1 MFYSVHFH
9 LIVFIFISNRT
20 LWLSIPSWITLGIGR
35 AISIVPFYSDMHR
48 IAKWVLS
55 IPLLLSHYP
64 LVSVPLLLSHY
75 PLVSVPLLPSHYP
88 LVSVPLLLSHYLLVS
103 VPLLLSH
110 YPLVSI
116 PLLLSHYPL
125 VSVPFCSILGFR
137 NVVHFSV
144 IQLCCVGNRLYI
156 RFFSPCGC
164 GLTLVCWVT
173 ADTVMCKTAL
183 PPPNPK
189 GEKPWQMCP
198 VFDHL

>member
-1 MFYSVHFH
+1 M
-9 LIVFIFISNRT
+9 LIVISNRT

-75 PLVSVPLLPSHYP
+75 PLVSVP
-88 LVSVPLLLSHYLLVS
+88 
-103 VPLLLSH
+103 
-110 YPLVSI
+110 
-116 PLLLSHYPL
+116 
-125 VSVPFCSILGFR
+125 FCSILGFR

-144 IQLCCVGNRLYI
+144 IQLCCLGNRLYI
-156 RFFSPCGC
+156 SYFSPCGC
-164 GLTLVCWVT
+164 GLTLICWVT

-189 GEKPWQMCP
+189 GEKTVADRNWILFCCIFWPLYCLEALSHSCATKTYQ
-198 VFDHL
+198 VFMHLCCTYE